1 MSDLGTMK
9 TRIARE
15 IVRDDLS
22 TEIGEAI
29 ATAVETWAGQRFW
42 FNEKRFAL
50 ATVADQEYYAM
61 SALTLA
67 DGTALETGEGLI
79 EIDSFTL
86 TYSGEPYPL
95 CARTQAYMDEMQ
107 SPATTYTGQPVAYA
121 IYEDKIRLHPIPDAA
136 YDCTISGLATLP
148 TLSSDGATNAWMTNG
163 EALIRQQAKLIIYRD
178 ITRDPDGVA
187 LAERGLAEALE
198 NLRRRTFAKVATGRI
213 APWGNV

>member
-50 ATVADQEYYAM
+50 TTVADQEYYAM

-67 DGTALETGEGLI
+67 DGTALQTGEGLI

-86 TYSGEPYPL
+86 TYNNEPYPL
-95 CARTQAYMDEMQ
+95 HERSQAYLDDQQ
-107 SPATTYTGQPVAYA
+107 SPAATYTGQPWAYG

-136 YDCTISGLATLP
+136 YGCVIAGLASLP
-148 TLSSDGATNAWMTNG
+148 SLTSDGATNAWMTSG

>member
-29 ATAVETWAGQRFW
+29 ATAIETWAGQRFW
-42 FNEKRFAL
+42 FNEKLFAL
-50 ATVADQEYYAM
+50 TTVADQEYYAM

-67 DGTALETGEGLI
+67 DGAALSTGEGLI

-86 TYSGEPYPL
+86 TYSNQPYPL
-95 CARTQAYMDEMQ
+95 LDRSQAYLDDQQ
-107 SPATTYTGQPVAYA
+107 SPSATFTGQPWAYG
-121 IYEDKIRLHPIPDAA
+121 IYEDRIRLHPIPDAA
-136 YDCTISGLATLP
+136 YDCVISGLAS
-148 TLSSDGATNAWMTNG
+148 LSALTSDDATNAWMTYG

-178 ITRDPDGVA
+178 ITRDLDGVA

-198 NLRRRTFAKVATGRI
+198 NLRRRTYAKVATGRI

>member
-22 TEIGEAI
+22 TEVGEAI
-29 ATAVETWAGQRFW
+29 ATAHETWAGQRFW
-42 FNEKRFAL
+42 FAEKRFAL
-50 ATVADQEYYAM
+50 TTVASQEYYAM

-67 DGTALETGEGLI
+67 DGTALSTGEGLI

-86 TYSGEPYPL
+86 TYNNEPYPL
-95 CARTQAYMDEMQ
+95 HDRSQAYIDDMQ
-107 SPATTYTGQPVAYA
+107 SLATAFTGQPWAYG
-121 IYEDKIRLHPIPDAA
+121 IFENKIRLHPIPDAA
-136 YDCTISGLATLP
+136 YACVISGLASLP
-148 TLSSDGATNAWMTNG
+148 PLASDGATNAWMTSG

-198 NLRRRTFAKVATGRI
+198 NVRRRTFAKVATGRI